1 MPNNKNRSFQLCFC
15 QEKMQDHLHH
25 HQTYKRSIFIS
36 QIVYPEDLLK
46 CREMSFLI
54 GWNNEQFECTI
65 AGFIPISRISTSL
78 NDSYQILIAAINLS
92 FDNPQFLLSKE
103 KPDAKQPIILGIFKP
118 QQGPN
123 DDNLNH
129 LQEFQ
134 RNGIWINLTID
145 GKGKSQSLKL
155 QSIFSL
161 GFPYE
166 TISYLIEYKPH
177 DCNQFYST
185 LAASSG
191 NQEVLFPIHS
201 LTLMK
206 QDLSDFQQSTISAL
220 LFHKDDSLAKSTAD
234 LRNTSKNNNP
244 SKSTAHQSTK
254 LSHRRNEN
262 LQLIIQQIDI
272 SSDLLL
278 WVRHYLTILLKEQ
291 KPQLKSIKFKDDIT
305 NFLSER
311 KLTLQMYEIFNSF
324 ASHFIYLYFLLL
336 KLVYHV
342 INLRVPFLETVL
354 YFCNWNEIAPAQVT
368 LRNYGKQQQQQGIIS
383 PELSAAASS
392 SERFSEALNL
402 RKNLF
407 SSEYFFTG
415 PSSSGGTNND
425 FGFYRYSFFC
435 YEIYQNIFQFQ
446 QVFFAYFQLF
456 SSWTQIPQ
464 LTDFKHFYHK
474 FSYFQIYHSLSF
486 IVINSLLGY
495 LVSRYFLSL
504 VVPLS
509 NSWTLS
515 KENIDDLPELLQ
527 RYHVTA
533 DLVIQFIY
541 DYKKDYLDETLFWI
555 SLSPIGIKL
564 NSFIIEKYNIIL
576 LRLINGYSFLVWNYY
591 YSLCFSFIFYLMTFF
606 PWIGLTYQ
614 ISLVLDI
621 LMILSFPIT
630 FFHNLLSFV
639 LKYHRDLLYSL
650 WLFFHGKKYNIFRNR
665 VDTYYSHHYASA
677 SSLFLSSSSSSLVTA
692 SSQLLFGILLFSIM
706 FFLLPNN
713 LIYYCLFLVLR
724 LQIICI
730 YFFLWNSLMVIK
742 KFPFLYF
749 FYYFKDFAFFTNRF
763 YLKLFLP
770 KDYEAEME
778 REKKEKKDRRKSSN
792 NANIKSPRTT
802 SKKELQEEELTARTK
817 SEKEKENEILIQE
830 NPLEWKRRNS
840 REILKH
846 SFSNSNLL
854 LAAVVAA
861 HNAENKKENNNN
873 TRADSSSSSSSSSKE
888 KEKISKEKDSRS
900 SDVPRG
906 PLIEKKPHHLRLSTL
921 QTDNHH
927 STTSFGSVGGVS
939 DHLSTESDDKKNESD
954 ARKLIIRPASDDNK
968 QQSADN
974 DSAYAVQSPKTNL
987 LRNRKQNL
995 MMSLT
1000 EKYRKEDEEEET
1012 QRLLMTSK
1020 NNKMRISRKNYSF
1033 DREEEESQQTEDD
1046 WNQNTTITTAK
1057 TSSLSPPEHPKNI
1070 NNNNKHKNYTETMKK
1085 SSSQDHFWSSSAS
1098 QVHVSLSEL
1107 SDIGTGDKTP
1117 RNINNQ
1123 VASAAEKAHQEPS
1136 TVEEQEESQA
1146 ERSYSSML
1154 MRETNAKTSSS
1165 SALPIKSQS
1174 TTILMKLLPQPI
1186 SFPRLLFL
1194 SSVGVFFHQ
1203 QPPISNNN
1211 ETQFSRR
1218 LRVFILLKAIYFSQ
1232 PLNLIFKNNRFMFS
1246 FYETQANLPSFP
1258 PQQKLS
1264 FSDSSANIQSAS
1276 KKLTYWEILSP
1287 KLLRE
1292 EEEKEIDIEEE
1303 NKQIGLLHSK
1313 RMFSQETE
1321 GFLKKEKRSTKAPIN
1336 PYLIYYRSRILFHIL
1351 LVYSLYVVFFL
1362 YGCISL
1368 VRFQYSFCHLPVDP
1382 ISSKSRGQVPLLT
1395 ASSRLFSSK
1404 PDSLHSDYQ
1413 QPIKIQL
1420 PANNKKTKSVKQQRS
1435 LLLLTESGNQSNQL
1449 ADKDQIEEEKYVFT
1463 KSVSSSSLS

>member
-1 MPNNKNRSFQLCFC
+1 
-15 QEKMQDHLHH
+15 MQDHLHH

-46 CREMSFLI
+46 CRETSFLI
-54 GWNNEQFECTI
+54 GWNNEQFECTV
-65 AGFIPISRISTSL
+65 AGFIPTSRISTSL

-118 QQGPN
+118 QQGQN

-145 GKGKSQSLKL
+145 GKGKSQCLKL

-185 LAASSG
+185 LAASTG

-206 QDLSDFQQSTISAL
+206 QDQSDFQQSTISSL
-220 LFHKDDSLAKSTAD
+220 LFHKDELPAKSTAE

-244 SKSTAHQSTK
+244 SKSTALQSTK

-262 LQLIIQQIDI
+262 LQLIIQQIDV

-291 KPQLKSIKFKDDIT
+291 KPQLKSIKKDDIT

-311 KLTLQMYEIFNSF
+311 KFSLRMYEKFNSF
-324 ASHFIYLYFLLL
+324 ASHFIYFYFLLL
-336 KLVYHV
+336 KLVYYV

-368 LRNYGKQQQQQGIIS
+368 LRNYGKQQQQQS
-383 PELSAAASS
+383 LEAPVPPST
-392 SERFSEALNL
+392 SERFSEPWQL

-407 SSEYFFTG
+407 SSEFFFAI
-415 PSSSGGTNND
+415 PSSSSGVTNND

-446 QVFFAYFQLF
+446 QIFFAYFQLF
-456 SSWTQIPQ
+456 SFWTQIPQ
-464 LTDFKHFYHK
+464 LTEFKHFYHK
-474 FSYFQIYHSLSF
+474 ISYFQIYHSLSF

-504 VVPLS
+504 MVPFHHSL
-509 NSWTLS
+509 TIT
-515 KENIDDLPELLQ
+515 ENIDDLPELLQ
-527 RYHVTA
+527 GYHVTA
-533 DLVIQFIY
+533 DSVIQFIY

-576 LRLINGYSFLVWNYY
+576 LRLINGYSYLVWNYY

-639 LKYHRDLLYSL
+639 LKYHRDILYSL

-665 VDTYYSHHYASA
+665 VDTYYSHHYPSA
-677 SSLFLSSSSSSLVTA
+677 SSLFLSASSSSLVTA

-713 LIYYCLFLVLR
+713 LIYYCLFLFLR

-770 KDYEAEME
+770 KDFEAEME
-778 REKKEKKDRRKSSN
+778 REKKEKKDKRKSSN

-802 SKKELQEEELTARTK
+802 SKKELPEEELTARTK

-854 LAAVVAA
+854 LSAVVAV
-861 HNAENKKENNNN
+861 HNADNKKENNNN
-873 TRADSSSSSSSSSKE
+873 TRTDSSSSSSSRSSEE
-888 KEKISKEKDSRS
+888 KEKISKEKDLRS
-900 SDVPRG
+900 SEVPRA
-906 PLIEKKPHHLRLSTL
+906 PLVEKKPHHLRLSTL

-927 STTSFGSVGGVS
+927 STTSLGSIGGAS
-939 DHLSTESDDKKNESD
+939 DHLSTESDDKKNENDGGKIGKPLSEE
-954 ARKLIIRPASDDNK
+954 NK

-974 DSAYAVQSPKTNL
+974 DSAYAVVQSPKTNL

-1000 EKYRKEDEEEET
+1000 EKYRKEDEEEEET
-1012 QRLLMTSK
+1012 QRLLMNSK
-1020 NNKMRISRKNYSF
+1020 NNKMRINRKNYYF

-1057 TSSLSPPEHPKNI
+1057 TSSLSPPEYPKSI
-1070 NNNNKHKNYTETMKK
+1070 SNNKNKHYTETMKK

-1098 QVHVSLSEL
+1098 QAQVSLSEL
-1107 SDIGTGDKTP
+1107 SDVGAVDKTP
-1117 RNINNQ
+1117 PNINNQ
-1123 VASAAEKAHQEPS
+1123 SATLTEKVHQEPS

-1154 MRETNAKTSSS
+1154 MRDTTKNSSS
-1165 SALPIKSQS
+1165 SSVLPIKSQS

-1246 FYETQANLPSFP
+1246 FYETQTILPSFP
-1258 PQQKLS
+1258 QQQKLS
-1264 FSDSSANIQSAS
+1264 SSVSSANTQSTS
-1276 KKLTYWEILSP
+1276 NNSHTNQKLTYWEILSP

-1303 NKQIGLLHSK
+1303 NRQIGLVHSK
-1313 RMFSQETE
+1313 QTHYNETE
-1321 GFLKKEKRSTKAPIN
+1321 VSLMKKEKKKSMKAHIN

-1351 LVYSLYVVFFL
+1351 LVYSLYVGLFL
-1362 YGCISL
+1362 YGSLSL
-1368 VRFQYSFCHLPVDP
+1368 VRFQYSYSHLPVDP
-1382 ISSKSRGQVPLLT
+1382 ISRSSSQVPLLT

-1413 QPIKIQL
+1413 QPIKIKL
-1420 PANNKKTKSVKQQRS
+1420 PANNKKKTKSVKEQRS
-1435 LLLLTESGNQSNQL
+1435 LLSLTDAGNQSNQL
-1449 ADKDQIEEEKYVFT
+1449 ADKDEMEEEEKYVFA